1 MDLRPLG
8 STGIQVSPLGLGTV
22 KLGRNQQVK
31 YPSAFRLPDDRQVI
45 ELLDLARE
53 LGINLL
59 DTAPAYGS
67 SQERLG
73 RLLGAGRRDWV
84 IVSKVGEI
92 FENGKSRFDF
102 GFDHTIAT
110 VEQSLRTL
118 HTEYLDCVLIHSD
131 GDDLRILQQEGAPDA
146 LRELK
151 HRGLIRSHGMSS
163 KTVEGGLQVV
173 REMDV
178 VMATCNLEYNEELP
192 VFEAAQAQAKG
203 VLVKK
208 GLMSGHVQ
216 GADGVKRSFEHI
228 LSQPGVSSMIVGTIS
243 PTHLRDN
250 ASALERALE
259 GQA

>member
-31 YPSAFRLPDDRQVI
+31 YPSAFKLPDDRQVI

-92 FENGKSRFDF
+92 FENGESRFDF

-118 HTEYLDCVLIHSD
+118 RTEYLDCVLIHSD

-146 LRELK
+146 
-151 HRGLIRSHGMSS
+151 
-163 KTVEGGLQVV
+163 
-173 REMDV
+173 
-178 VMATCNLEYNEELP
+178 
-192 VFEAAQAQAKG
+192 
-203 VLVKK
+203 
-208 GLMSGHVQ
+208 
-216 GADGVKRSFEHI
+216 
-228 LSQPGVSSMIVGTIS
+228 
-243 PTHLRDN
+243 
-250 ASALERALE
+250 
-259 GQA
+259 